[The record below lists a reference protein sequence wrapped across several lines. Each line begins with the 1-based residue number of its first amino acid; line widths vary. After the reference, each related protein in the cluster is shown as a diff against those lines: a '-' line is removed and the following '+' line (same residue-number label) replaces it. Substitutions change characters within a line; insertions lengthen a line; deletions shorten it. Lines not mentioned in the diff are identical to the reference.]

1 MKVATAEKTIMK
13 IINNAANFTASIL
26 NLLYIINKNQN
37 NIFLV
42 FLYIIVITYKCFIIF
57 KFFI

>member
-26 NLLYIINKNQN
+26 NLLYIINKNYN
-37 NIFLV
+37 NIF
-42 FLYIIVITYKCFIIF
+42 
-57 KFFI
+57 